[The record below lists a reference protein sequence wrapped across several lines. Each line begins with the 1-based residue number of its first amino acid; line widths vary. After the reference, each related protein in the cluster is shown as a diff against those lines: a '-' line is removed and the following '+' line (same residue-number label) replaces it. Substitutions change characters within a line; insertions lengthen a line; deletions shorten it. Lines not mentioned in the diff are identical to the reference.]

1 MSEPTSKITR
11 TIRSE
16 QVLNAFV
23 ELVRKNLPLD
33 LKNTRITEDDTIYA
47 LAYANIHRLSI
58 ESACQE
64 LQGAPSGNRLRE
76 VLVDALPDR
85 IGMQRMLNRM
95 FRQQL
100 HPSIWKCKRD
110 LNIAID
116 LTLIPYH
123 GKPYENKKEIMRGM
137 SHLPWRAVP
146 GKSGTTHFHGY
157 TTVSIVQDDRR
168 YVVALHF
175 IEYGEEL
182 ADIVRWL
189 MKRLKTL
196 KIRIRRVFLDKGFCS
211 KPVFKVLNQHKLS
224 YVTPIPVCGKSG
236 GVRSLFQGKSR
247 KTSYTFNSPKYGQY
261 KVQAVAVKRYSKGRY
276 GRHKSKWF
284 AYAVT
289 GLPVG
294 ILPAQVFELYRQR
307 FGIESSYRQM
317 NQVRARTSTRNPV
330 IRLLLVGLAF
340 VLFNLYISLRQN
352 LSSALKLPLQVPKRF
367 WLSLRRLALLLS
379 RAIERLWGSTE
390 VIQLQPC
397 LILS

>member
-1 MSEPTSKITR
+1 MSKPSVKNTR
-11 TIRSE
+11 TIRCE

-23 ELVRKNLPLD
+23 AVVRKNLPLD
-33 LKNTRITEDDTIYA
+33 LKHTHITAEDIIYA
-47 LAYANIHRLSI
+47 LGYANVHRLSI

-64 LQGAPSGNRLRE
+64 LQEAPSGNRLRE

-85 IGMQRMLNRM
+85 TGMQSMVNRM

-100 HPSIWKCKRD
+100 HPSLWTCKRD
-110 LNIAID
+110 SNIAID

-123 GKPYENKKEIMRGM
+123 GKPYEDKKEIVRGT
-137 SHLPWRAVP
+137 P
-146 GKSGTTHFHGY
+146 KSGTTHFHGY
-157 TTVSIVQDDRR
+157 ATVSIVRDNRR
-168 YVVALHF
+168 SVVALHF
-175 IEYGEEL
+175 IEYGEEM

-189 MKRLKTL
+189 IKRLKAL

-211 KPVFKVLNQHKLS
+211 KPVFKVLNRHQLS
-224 YVTPIPVCGKSG
+224 YVIPIPVRGKSG

-247 KTSYTFNSPKYGQY
+247 KTSYTFNSPKHGQY
-261 KVQAVAVKRYSKGRY
+261 TVQAVVVKRYSKGRY

-289 GLPVG
+289 GLPTG
-294 ILPAQVFELYRQR
+294 ILPAHLFALYRQR

-330 IRLLLVGLAF
+330 LRLLLVGLAF
-340 VLFNLYISLRQN
+340 VLFNLYISLRQH
-352 LSSALKLPLQVPKRF
+352 LSSALKRPLSLPKRF

-379 RAIERLWGSTE
+379 RAIERLWGTTD
-390 VIQLQPC
+390 VIQHQPC
-397 LILS
+397 VTLS

>member
-1 MSEPTSKITR
+1 MPKPTIKVTR

-16 QVLNAFV
+16 QVLNAFRQV
-23 ELVRKNLPLD
+23 VGRNLPLD
-33 LKNTRITEDDTIYA
+33 LKNTHITADDIIYV
-47 LAYANIHRLSI
+47 LAYANLHRLSI

-64 LQGAPSGNRLRE
+64 LEEAPSGNRLRE
-76 VLVDALPDR
+76 VLAEALPDR
-85 IGMQRMLNRM
+85 TDLQRALNRI

-100 HPSIWKCKRD
+100 HPSVWKCKRD
-110 LNIAID
+110 FNIAID

-123 GKPYENKKEIMRGM
+123 GQPYEDKKEIVRGM
-137 SHLPWRAVP
+137 P
-146 GKSGTTHFHGY
+146 KSGTTHFHSY
-157 TTVSIVQDDRR
+157 ATVSIVRDDRR
-168 YVVALHF
+168 YVVALRF
-175 IEYGEEL
+175 IEYGEEM

-189 MKRLKTL
+189 IKRLKVL
-196 KIRIRRVFLDKGFCS
+196 KFRIRRVFLDKGFCS
-211 KPVFKVLNQHKLS
+211 QPVFKVLSQHKLS
-224 YVTPIPVCGKSG
+224 YVTPIPVPGKSG

-247 KTSYTFNSPKYGQY
+247 KTTYTFNSPKHGKYT
-261 KVQAVAVKRYSKGRY
+261 VHAVVVKRYSKGRY

-284 AYAVT
+284 AYAVA
-289 GLPVG
+289 GVPAG

-352 LSSALKLPLQVPKRF
+352 LSSALKQPLQLPKHF
-367 WLSLRRLALLLS
+367 WLSLRRLAFLLS
-379 RAIERLWGSTE
+379 RAIEHLWGTTE

-397 LILS
+397 FLLS